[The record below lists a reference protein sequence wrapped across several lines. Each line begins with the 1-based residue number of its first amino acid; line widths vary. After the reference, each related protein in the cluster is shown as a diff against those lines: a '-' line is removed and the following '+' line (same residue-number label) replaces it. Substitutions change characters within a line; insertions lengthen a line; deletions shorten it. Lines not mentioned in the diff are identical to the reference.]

1 MTSSV
6 IMIAAA
12 SLLAASVP
20 AAGADIPIGL
30 AGPMSGPNAAY
41 GPQLQRG
48 AELAVKDINA
58 AGGVLGRKLVLSVAD
73 DACDPGQAASVARH
87 FAAAGVEFVDGHFCS
102 STSIAASAIYA
113 EAGILQITPA
123 SNAPALTDGAAAQG
137 WSNIFRAIG
146 RDEHQGIVSG
156 TYLAGHFAGR
166 PVAILDDGS
175 PYGSGIAAQTRATMH
190 GLGLTEATLGSV
202 AEDGHDLPA
211 LVATLKQ
218 AGTAAVFFGGAARPA
233 ARLVREMRMQGLPAQ
248 LVSDSTLILPG
259 FWESAGT
266 AGEGTLFTFYPDWA
280 KCASAQAVVAEL
292 RRDNAPL
299 DGFTFRA
306 YAAIQLYAQ
315 AATRAR
321 STRLADVAKALHA
334 GSFDTVLGP
343 ISFDAKGDIIPTDSV
358 LWRWSTGNIQE
369 LQDEAEH

>member
-1 MTSSV
+1 MTSRA
-6 IMIAAA
+6 IMIGAAA
-12 SLLAASVP
+12 LLAASTP
-20 AAGADIPIGL
+20 AAAADLPIAL
-30 AGPMSGPNAAY
+30 AGPMSGANALF

-58 AGGVLGRKLVLSVAD
+58 AGGVLGRKLVLRVAD
-73 DACDPGQAASVARH
+73 DACDSGKAVAVARD
-87 FAAAGVEFVDGHFCS
+87 FVASGVAFVDGHFCS
-102 STSIAASAIYA
+102 GASIAASAIYA

-123 SNAPALTDGAAAQG
+123 SNAPALTDDATARG
-137 WSNIFRAIG
+137 WINVFRAIG

-156 TYLAGHFAGR
+156 TYLAAHFTGR
-166 PVAILDDGS
+166 KVAILDDGS
-175 PYGSGIAAQTRATMH
+175 GYGRGIAGQVRATMN
-190 GLGLTEATLGSV
+190 GLGLIEAMTGSV
-202 AEDGHDLPA
+202 GEDGQDLPA
-211 LVATLKQ
+211 LVATLQQ
-218 AGTAAVFFGGAARPA
+218 AGTAAVFFGGSAQPA
-233 ARLVREMRMQGLPAQ
+233 ARLVRTMRAQGLSAQ

-259 FWESAGT
+259 FWEAAGT

-280 KCASAQAVVAEL
+280 KRPSAQRVAAEL

-315 AATRAR
+315 AATQAR

-343 ISFDAKGDIIPTDSV
+343 ISFDAKGDIIPIDSV
-358 LWRWSTGNIQE
+358 LWRWTTGSIQE
-369 LQDEAEH
+369 LPDEAGR